1 MRHFLEKIQKC
12 TLRMRHFLETSR
24 KCTLRDQDMQ
34 YRHAK
39 QMCNADMQQKA
50 CNTDMQ

>member
-1 MRHFLEKIQKC
+1 M
-12 TLRMRHFLETSR
+12 LRMRHFLEKSR

-34 YRHAK
+34 HRHAK